1 MDWKRTICEIVSW
14 LIFVV
19 GIGFDI
25 VLALALRATRD
36 YDWATLGNAFLCM
49 LIFIV
54 TIGLGMYI
62 RKVGGCKPL
71 NLD

>member
-1 MDWKRTICEIVSW
+1 MDWKRIICGILSW
-14 LIFVV
+14 LVFIV

-36 YDWATLGNAFLCM
+36 YNWETVGNAFLCA
-49 LIFIV
+49 LIFIA

-71 NLD
+71 E